1 MIRAL
6 LSDADPGNG
15 RSLALAVAYSEAAR
29 PEQAQSWIERAHQE
43 REPLLVFAEI
53 DPRLQRLD
61 LTVAGLRRQI
71 R

>member
-6 LSDADPGNG
+6 LSDPDPGNG
-15 RSLALAVAYSEAAR
+15 RSLALAVAYSEAGR
-29 PEQAQSWIERAHQE
+29 PEQAQSWVDRAHQE

-53 DPRLQRLD
+53 DPRLRRLG
-61 LTVAGLRRQI
+61 LTIAGLRHQI